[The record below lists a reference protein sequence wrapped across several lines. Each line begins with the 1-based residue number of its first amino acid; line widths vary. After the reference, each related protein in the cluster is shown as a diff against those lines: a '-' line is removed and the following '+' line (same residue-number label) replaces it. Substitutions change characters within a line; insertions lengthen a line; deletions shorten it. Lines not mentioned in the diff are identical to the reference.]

1 MRTAH
6 GDGEL
11 VKESHGRREGCGS
24 VRKKK
29 SSSWYEL
36 NNGNREE
43 KKKEEESKCCGL
55 WIMVSRCGGDQLRSA
70 GRRGFLFGGVA
81 SDVFHEP
88 SHRAESGGWVNQL
101 GRRSCDSSMLM
112 YERTRILC
120 RYALAEGEESSMGAE

>member
-55 WIMVSRCGGDQLRSA
+55 WIMVSRCGGGINYGLRGETRVFIWGSRV
-70 GRRGFLFGGVA
+70 GRVPRAIPPRGVRWLGQ
-81 SDVFHEP
+81 SI
-88 SHRAESGGWVNQL
+88 RAEKL
-101 GRRSCDSSMLM
+101 
-112 YERTRILC
+112 
-120 RYALAEGEESSMGAE
+120 